1 MFCVIVSDIIVEDIF
16 MFESITHKMMFKLS
30 KSDII
35 AKISDIKKISVNNIQ
50 LYQLKN
56 VLYLLVSL
64 KAVMNID
71 ERQISTLLDLK
82 MKVNLVEKKILKKHN
97 ISYFIDCQLRLM
109 NINNEKTILHNIIKN
124 VSVQID
130 SICVIQSLLIVK
142 KVSQSMILD
151 MLYVSATFII
161 IKTYLNDKINIK
173 ITSSQNNR

>member
-1 MFCVIVSDIIVEDIF
+1 
-16 MFESITHKMMFKLS
+16 LS
-30 KSDII
+30 
-35 AKISDIKKISVNNIQ
+35 
-50 LYQLKN
+50 
-56 VLYLLVSL
+56 VSL
-64 KAVMNID
+64 RAAVIIN
-71 ERQISTLLDLK
+71 ERQISALLDLK
-82 MKVNLVEKKILKKHN
+82 MKVNLVEKKILKKLN

-161 IKTYLNDKINIK
+161 IKTYSNDKINIK